1 MEGRSQLYDDLL
13 AEAGLAAPD
22 ETERHY
28 LWQIVDEGA
37 LGASKHVALSQEL
50 IRYILD
56 NAPETEL
63 AAPDAERDPPAVQRA
78 RLAGDTVAR
87 TRGGD
92 APVVANAI
100 AWLTADL
107 DAQAADRRAQ
117 HLRDRMAQWQEDAGR
132 RGERLGA
139 VARTALADRPRLLLF
154 DYSSTV
160 ATVVRALAETGSAQ
174 RLVIPESRCIAGGW
188 RYVEALADL
197 GLPIDYVADAAM
209 DYAIARSDAVL
220 FGVESLYCDGSFL
233 NTVGSR
239 PYAER
244 ARAAGRAVYACGDL
258 FKLDR
263 RSYRGTFKPPRMRAF
278 DARLLT
284 ADPPPG
290 AEISTRSPELER
302 VPPEA
307 FHGLVTDQGFVPPQ
321 AVWPLGRELFGATRV
336 D

>member
-13 AEAGLAAPD
+13 ADAGLAGPD

-50 IRYILD
+50 MRYILD
-56 NAPETEL
+56 TAANGDLT
-63 AAPDAERDPPAVQRA
+63 APDPERDPPAVRRA
-78 RLAGDTVAR
+78 RLAGETIAR

-92 APVVANAI
+92 APVVANAV
-100 AWLTADL
+100 AWLTAGL
-107 DAQAADRRAQ
+107 DAHPGAQRADV
-117 HLRDRMAQWQEDAGR
+117 LRKRMAQWQDDAGR
-132 RGERLGA
+132 RSARLNSVAGEVLS
-139 VARTALADRPRLLLF
+139 DRRRLLLF

-160 ATVVRALAETGSAQ
+160 AAVARTLGRRGSVEQ
-174 RLVIPESRCIAGGW
+174 LVIPESRCIAGGW
-188 RYVEALADL
+188 RYVEELAQL
-197 GLPIDYVADAAM
+197 GIPIDYVVDAAM

-239 PYAER
+239 PCAER

-263 RSYRGTFKPPRMRAF
+263 RSYQGVFKAPRMRAF
-278 DARLLT
+278 DGRLLT
-284 ADPPPG
+284 EDIPDG
-290 AEISTRSPELER
+290 AQISTLSPELER
-302 VPPEA
+302 VPPDA
-307 FHGLVTDQGFVPPQ
+307 FDGLITDQGFVPPQ
-321 AVWPLGRELFGATRV
+321 AVWSLGRELFGAIPI